1 MHVLSWRFRDGKWM
15 EVRNKGNKGNG
26 GGQRIPK
33 KRAVEIT
40 LMPSLN
46 LP

>member
-1 MHVLSWRFRDGKWM
+1 M
-15 EVRNKGNKGNG
+15 EVRNKGNEVNG